1 MSSQELHE
9 AVKRYNNLSAGN
21 PERDKLAQVIEQA
34 IKQKLGEFTLK
45 VV

>member
-9 AVKRYNNLSAGN
+9 AVKRYNKLSSGN
-21 PERDKLAQVIEQA
+21 PEKDKLAQVIEQA
-34 IKQKLGEFTLK
+34 IKKKLGEITLK